1 MDDDRNRKSGKRWS
15 PRDDPND
22 LVPDVPG
29 GPPLFPIPEG
39 GKNELD
45 DADTEK
51 IPDDDT
57 KEPETPVEIP
67 VDDTKEPETPVEIPT
82 GKSGGTIIGPPRE
95 IDIDEAPASETPVEI
110 PESPSGIPYSEDTAS
125 LAATP
130 EEEREF
136 AAHDAKAAETRAIL
150 EDVPDFSAPKE
161 SPPADTS
168 MSDSL
173 DKAIDNYELPDATA
187 GAGSQNMGSDVGEG
201 DRQIID
207 KLDSLLVLSAQQT
220 LALQKIA
227 MEGIELRV

>member
-1 MDDDRNRKSGKRWS
+1 MPDDRNKKSGKRWS
-15 PRDDPND
+15 PRDDPNESM
-22 LVPDVPG
+22 PDMPG

-39 GKNELD
+39 GNNEVN

-51 IPDDDT
+51 MPD
-57 KEPETPVEIP
+57 
-67 VDDTKEPETPVEIPT
+67 DDTKEPETPVEIPT

-95 IDIDEAPASETPVEI
+95 IDIDEAPVQETPVEI
-110 PESPSGIPYSEDTAS
+110 PESASGIPYSEDTAS
-125 LAATP
+125 FAATP

-136 AAHDAKAAETRAIL
+136 AAHDAKAAEPRAIL

-161 SPPADTS
+161 SPPTDTS

-173 DKAIDNYELPDATA
+173 DKAIDNYEFPDATS
-187 GAGSQNMGSDVGEG
+187 GAGSQNMGSDIGEA
-201 DRQIID
+201 DKQIID